1 MQFLK
6 EPLVHFA
13 IAGAILFAGYQW
25 VNRDQV
31 QTSGVEPLR
40 IGEGEVRWLSETW
53 SNQWLRPPTASEL
66 KGLIAEFV
74 KEELLAREA
83 LEMGLDQGD
92 TIVRRRLAQKL
103 TFLVEDTTRLVEPT
117 EEELR
122 QFHATN
128 AATFAMPATVTF
140 TQVFFNATDRKDA
153 ASDARAALAK
163 LTSEGNSKTG
173 ATLGDRLLIEGDLR
187 DADETTVSGMFGPD
201 FAREVFALTP
211 GVWSGPI
218 KSGYGVHL
226 VLPADMSTAKPRPF
240 EEARDEVLQ
249 EWRREQEEAAQR
261 DYIARLRE
269 KYGVILDDG
278 VAALLG
284 SQSAKDVAVK

>member
-140 TQVFFNATDRKDA
+140 TQVFFNATDRKAA

-163 LTSEGNSKTG
+163 LTAEGNSNAG

-187 DADETTVSGMFGPD
+187 DVDEATVSGMFGPD
-201 FAREVFALTP
+201 FAREVFALRP

-226 VLPADMSTAKPRPF
+226 ILLTDASAAKPRPF
-240 EEARDEVLQ
+240 EEVRDEVLR
-249 EWRREQEEAAQR
+249 EWRRETEETAQR

>member
-92 TIVRRRLAQKL
+92 TMVRRRLAQKL

-140 TQVFFNATDRKDA
+140 TQVFFNATDRADA
-153 ASDARAALAK
+153 ASDARAALVK
-163 LTSEGNSKTG
+163 LTAEGNSNPGT
-173 ATLGDRLLIEGDLR
+173 TLGDRLLIEGDLR
-187 DADETTVSGMFGPD
+187 DADEATVSGMFGPD
-201 FAREVFALTP
+201 FAREVFALKP

-226 VLPADMSTAKPRPF
+226 ILLADASTAKPGPF

-249 EWRREQEEAAQR
+249 EWRREKEEAAQR
-261 DYIARLRE
+261 DYLDRLRE
-269 KYGVILDDG
+269 KYGVILDDS
-278 VAALLG
+278 VAAQLG
-284 SQSAKDVAVK
+284 GQSAKDVAAK

>member
-1 MQFLK
+1 
-6 EPLVHFA
+6 
-13 IAGAILFAGYQW
+13 
-25 VNRDQV
+25 
-31 QTSGVEPLR
+31 
-40 IGEGEVRWLSETW
+40 
-53 SNQWLRPPTASEL
+53 
-66 KGLIAEFV
+66 
-74 KEELLAREA
+74 
-83 LEMGLDQGD
+83 
-92 TIVRRRLAQKL
+92 
-103 TFLVEDTTRLVEPT
+103 
-117 EEELR
+117 
-122 QFHATN
+122 
-128 AATFAMPATVTF
+128 MPATVTF